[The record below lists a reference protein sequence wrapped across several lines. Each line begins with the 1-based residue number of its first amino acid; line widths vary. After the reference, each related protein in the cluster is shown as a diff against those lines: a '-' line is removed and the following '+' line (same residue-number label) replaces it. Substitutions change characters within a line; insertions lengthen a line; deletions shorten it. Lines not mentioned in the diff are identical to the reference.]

1 MSEWKNAI
9 GEEANKEYYKNLSR
23 FVNSEYRTHIIY
35 PPKDKIMHALD
46 LTPPRNVK
54 CVILGQD
61 PYHEPGQAMGL
72 SFSVEDG
79 VRIPPSLLNIY
90 KELQNEFGYDIP
102 ATGDLTAWA
111 QQGVLLLNAI
121 LTVRAHEAAS
131 HRNKGWEEFTDAII
145 KYTNTLEQ
153 PIVYMLWGNYARSKK
168 VFLNNPNHLVL
179 ESVHPSPLSANRGF
193 LGCGHFKRCNEFL
206 ESRGVVGI
214 NWNTHEVN

>member
-23 FVNSEYRTHIIY
+23 FVNGEYRTHTIY
-35 PPKDKIMHALD
+35 PPRDKIMRALD
-46 LTPPRNVK
+46 LTPPHNVK

-72 SFSVEDG
+72 SFSVEKG

-102 ATGDLTAWA
+102 ETGDLTAWA

-206 ESRGVVGI
+206 ESRGVTGI
-214 NWNTHEVN
+214 NWDVHEVN